1 MLTRSSVAAPTR
13 AETKVSVPPVKVKAA
28 KAIDARL
35 SPYGD
40 REGPLVPGERG
51 GMFSR
56 RNHVEASRVGGLSAW
71 RSGEEHSIRR
81 PAERGTRDGKE
92 VWRYICGWALQAHA
106 PSLRLVDEAS
116 SQEVPGKRAESCA
129 EAGRHPTVGS

>member
-56 RNHVEASRVGGLSAW
+56 RNHVEASTRA
-71 RSGEEHSIRR
+71 HR
-81 PAERGTRDGKE
+81 PPYTG
-92 VWRYICGWALQAHA
+92 
-106 PSLRLVDEAS
+106 DEIVA
-116 SQEVPGKRAESCA
+116 VRIGFA
-129 EAGRHPTVGS
+129 EARMAPEWDA